1 MKDGES
7 IMKKILWNNEN
18 DKEIKKY
25 RVNFSRKRGIDNF
38 GTKYIIPANNKFNF
52 PCILFIPDS
61 LEENSDLL
69 VGIQTVNSSYE
80 TFNTAIDD
88 IINFDDEK
96 RQDTINGTN
105 IKLGQEFNSPILVP
119 IIPRTLG
126 FDATYLGY
134 EIMDNDFDDENQF
147 VDAKAAIKRG
157 STKFTPEDYKK
168 FIGLDNQVIEMINF
182 CKNYIKKQTGK
193 NINEKVIMNGY
204 SATSHFVNFF
214 SALHPEQCLMVIGGG
229 CGGCLIIPEDELCGK
244 KLTYP
249 VGIKIDNKEAFAE
262 ICHFYYLG
270 KDDNSMGPAIPNCEL
285 EIECIDEN
293 GKVQFKR
300 DKFNNTIP
308 VKNADGS
315 IKYILNSD
323 GSYQVLYHDGYYTE
337 EQINILNNIT
347 HDAHELFDYM
357 SVIYKE
363 NGINCT
369 FNREYEGNHHSVCT
383 NESLIN
389 DIVNKYKSI
398 KYTNSHRKKMM
409 V

>member
-1 MKDGES
+1 MKN
-7 IMKKILWNNEN
+7 ILWNNEIEK
-18 DKEIKKY
+18 DYKKF
-25 RVNFSRKRGIDNF
+25 RVNFSRKQGIDNY
-38 GTKYIIPANNKFNF
+38 GTKYIIPANEKFNF
-52 PCILFIPDS
+52 PCILFVPDT
-61 LEENSDLL
+61 LEENSDIL
-69 VGIQTVNSSYE
+69 VGIQTVNLSHDN
-80 TFNTAIDD
+80 FNTAIDD
-88 IINFDDEK
+88 IINYDDEK

-105 IKLGQEFNSPILVP
+105 IRLGQEFNSPILVP

-134 EIMDNDFDDENQF
+134 EIMHNDFDCENQF

-157 STKFTPEDYKK
+157 STNFTPEDYIK

-182 CKNYIKKQTGK
+182 CKKFINEKTGL

-229 CGGCLIIPEDELCGK
+229 CGGCLIIPKDELSGK

-249 VGIKIDNKEAFAE
+249 VGIKIDNKEAFSE

-270 KDDNSMGPAIPNCEL
+270 KDDNSMGPATPNCEL
-285 EIECIDEN
+285 EIENIDIN
-293 GKVQFKR
+293 GRVQFKK

-357 SVIYKE
+357 SAIYKE
-363 NGINCT
+363 NGITCT
-369 FNREYEGNHHSVCT
+369 FNREYEGDHHSVCT
-383 NESLIN
+383 NDSLIN
-389 DIVNKYKSI
+389 DIVNKYKSM
-398 KYTNSHRKKMM
+398 KNTNSHTKKR
-409 V
+409 